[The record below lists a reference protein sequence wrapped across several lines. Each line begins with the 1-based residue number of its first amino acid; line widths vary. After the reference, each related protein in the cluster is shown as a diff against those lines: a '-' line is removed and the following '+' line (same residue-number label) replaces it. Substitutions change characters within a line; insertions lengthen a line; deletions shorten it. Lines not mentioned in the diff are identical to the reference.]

1 MDTAPDGRA
10 NGQSQAD
17 SLRHARQLLECGQ
30 VPPVGLVGTVVAQS
44 WRRSMDAGLTPW
56 RGLDGAHLSAPDLT
70 RAIDHRRELVTRA
83 RPVMEYLHAQTRG
96 SGSMVILADEGG
108 VLLDTLGDAD
118 FLGRAE
124 RVALMPGASW
134 HEAHRGTNAIGT
146 ALAESA
152 PVSVHGG
159 EHFLEHNSFLTC
171 AAAPVAGPDGKLLG
185 VLDISGHR
193 RGRHPHTAGLV
204 SAAAHMIENRLF
216 EARHAGGLRLR
227 LHPQPD
233 GIGTLAEG
241 LLALDGDG
249 RIIGANRAALA
260 LLGLSPGSLG
270 QVRVE
275 DRLAVDV
282 DGLLDWGSSRRAAP
296 LMADSTRGQ
305 RLFLQVEAPPRP
317 LRVNPAKTSQRDALS
332 ALEIGD
338 PVLGQAVAKARK
350 VAGKDIALLLMG
362 ESGVGKEVF
371 AQAVHS
377 SGPRAHGPFVAVNC
391 AALPE
396 HLIEAELFGYAPG
409 AFTGARRDGAPGR
422 IRQAQGGTLFL
433 DEIGDMPLT
442 LQSRLLRVLQDREVV
457 PLGGGKAVKV
467 DFALMAATHQP
478 LKQAVA
484 DGRFRADLYYRLNG
498 LSLTLPPLR
507 QRKDL
512 QALVARILDQIQPGA
527 GLSVSAQVAKAFVD
541 FAWPG
546 NIRQLANVLRT
557 ACALLDADETRIRW
571 QHLPE
576 DLIDDMRTPAP
587 PEAEGLGDLRKV
599 SDQVM
604 ERTLAACGGNV
615 SRAAKQLGISRNTL
629 YRRLRHP

>member
-1 MDTAPDGRA
+1 METASDGRGP
-10 NGQSQAD
+10 GQ

-30 VPPVGLVGTVVAQS
+30 VPPAGLVGAVVARS
-44 WRRSMDAGLTPW
+44 WRRSMEAGLTPW

-70 RAIDHRRELVTRA
+70 RAIDRRRELVTRA

-96 SGSMVILADEGG
+96 SGSMVILADESG
-108 VLLDTLGDAD
+108 VVLDTMGDAD

-134 HEAHRGTNAIGT
+134 HETHRGTNAIGT

-171 AAAPVAGPDGKLLG
+171 AAAPVAGPDGRLVG

-216 EARHAGGLRLR
+216 EARHEGGLRLR

-249 RIIGANRAALA
+249 HIVGANRAALA
-260 LLGLSPGSLG
+260 LLGLAPSALG
-270 QVRVE
+270 QVRVQ

-282 DGLLDWGSSRRAAP
+282 DGLLDWGHRRRAAP
-296 LMADSTRGQ
+296 FMADGSHGQ
-305 RLFLQVEAPPRP
+305 RLFLRVEAPPRP
-317 LRVNPAKTSQRDALS
+317 VRANVATPVRHDAL
-332 ALEIGD
+332 AELESGD
-338 PVLGQAVAKARK
+338 AQVAQAVAKARK

-371 AQAVHS
+371 AQAAHA
-377 SGPRAHGPFVAVNC
+377 SGPRAAGPFVAVNC

-409 AFTGARRDGAPGR
+409 AFTGARRDGSPGR
-422 IRQAQGGTLFL
+422 IRQAHGGTLFL
-433 DEIGDMPLT
+433 DEIGDMPLSMQT
-442 LQSRLLRVLQDREVV
+442 RLLRVLQDRQVV
-457 PLGGGKAVKV
+457 PLGGGKAARV

-484 DGRFRADLYYRLNG
+484 EGRFRADLYYRLNG

-507 QRKDL
+507 QRGDL
-512 QALVARILDQIQPGA
+512 QALVARILDDIEPGG
-527 GLSVSAQVAKAFVD
+527 GLALSAQVAQAFAD
-541 FAWPG
+541 YGWPG

-557 ACALLDADETRIRW
+557 ACALLDDGDTRIRW

-576 DLIDDMRTPAP
+576 DLIDDMRAPAR
-587 PEAEGLGDLRKV
+587 PEPGDMGDLRQV
-599 SDQVM
+599 SDAVM

-629 YRRLRHP
+629 YRHLRKP

>member
-1 MDTAPDGRA
+1 METASDGRA
-10 NGQSQAD
+10 PGQT
-17 SLRHARQLLECGQ
+17 LRHARQLLESGQ
-30 VPPVGLVGTVVAQS
+30 LPPVHLVGAVVAQS

-56 RGLDGAHLSAPDLT
+56 RGQDGAHLSAPDLT
-70 RAIDHRRELVTRA
+70 RAIDRRRELVTRA

-118 FLGRAE
+118 FLNRAE

-171 AAAPVAGPDGKLLG
+171 AAAPVAGPDGRLLG

-216 EARHAGGLRLR
+216 EARHEGGLRLR

-260 LLGLSPGSLG
+260 LLGLAPGALG
-270 QVRVE
+270 QVRVQ
-275 DRLAVDV
+275 DRLAVDL
-282 DGLLDWGSSRRAAP
+282 DGLLDWGQGRSGAP
-296 LMADSTRGQ
+296 FMADSSRGQ
-305 RLFLQVEAPPRP
+305 RLFLRVEAPPRKS
-317 LRVNPAKTSQRDALS
+317 RVSVATPAHRDALS
-332 ALEIGD
+332 TLESGD
-338 PVLGQAVAKARK
+338 AVLAQAVAKARK
-350 VAGKDIALLLMG
+350 VVGKDIALLLMG

-371 AQAVHS
+371 AHAAHA
-377 SGPRAHGPFVAVNC
+377 SGPRAAGPFVAVNC

-409 AFTGARRDGAPGR
+409 AFTGARRDGSPGR
-422 IRQAQGGTLFL
+422 IRQAHGGTLFL
-433 DEIGDMPLT
+433 DEIGDMPLSMQT
-442 LQSRLLRVLQDREVV
+442 RLLRVLQDREVV
-457 PLGGGKAVKV
+457 PLGGGKAVRV

-507 QRKDL
+507 GRADL
-512 QALVARILDQIQPGA
+512 QALVARILDTIEPGG
-527 GLSVSAQVAKAFVD
+527 GLALSAQVAQAFAD
-541 FAWPG
+541 HCWPG

-557 ACALLDADETRIRW
+557 AAALLEPGETRIRW

-576 DLIDDMRTPAP
+576 DLVDEMRAP
-587 PEAEGLGDLRKV
+587 PCPEPGAMGDLRAV
-599 SDQVM
+599 SDAVM

-615 SRAAKQLGISRNTL
+615 SRAAKQLGVSRNTL